1 MSIQP
6 KKMISEKVQS
16 MEVSATLKM
25 AQKARD
31 LAAQGIHVISLSLGE
46 PDFDTPEFIKEA
58 AYTALKKGN
67 TKYTPV
73 PGTMEIRKAISE
85 KFKSENGLDY
95 APSQIVVSNGA
106 KQSIANIFMAILN
119 PGDEVLV
126 PAPYW
131 VSYVEIIKF
140 SGGIPVILHS
150 DIDSNFKVTAAQVEK
165 AITPATKAI
174 IFSSPCNPTGTVFT
188 HDELKEIGDVIA
200 QHENILVI
208 ADEIY
213 EYINFT
219 DYHVS
224 IGTFENL
231 KDRTATVNGFS
242 KGFSMTGWRLG
253 YMGAPQWLAD
263 ACNKVQ
269 GQITSGAA
277 SFSQEAGAVALNAK
291 RIETVEMRNAF
302 MRRRDLIISLLKE
315 VPGLKVN
322 QPQGAFYVF
331 PDVSAYFGTSNG
343 HETINNA
350 DDFSEAMLT
359 EAHVGTVSGSAF
371 GNDNCIRLSYAASDD
386 EIIEA
391 VRRIKT
397 CLAGFLPN
405 PQNK

>member
-1 MSIQP
+1 
-6 KKMISEKVQS
+6 
-16 MEVSATLKM
+16 M

-391 VRRIKT
+391 VRRIKA
-397 CLAGFLPN
+397 CLVGFLPN